1 MFHSYKFLV
10 YTILPPIANQKRGEF
25 MAKKVIVTEEQWTQL
40 RLEYISSGEVSIR
53 GLQKK
58 YGIPYNQIR
67 DRSHEEKW
75 IEQRDAVKSQ
85 NVQKSIDL
93 ISDYQSEKCTRAFRV
108 ADKVLDKLEQVVELI
123 DPNDG
128 EALRMLKDATYTLKN
143 MKEIGVFRSTL
154 DKAEQEARINKLR
167 KDAEEEE
174 KDTTITVTFESNI
187 DEYGD

>member
-1 MFHSYKFLV
+1 
-10 YTILPPIANQKRGEF
+10 
-25 MAKKVIVTEEQWTQL
+25 MAKKVIVTEETWTQL
-40 RLEYISSGEVSIR
+40 RLEYISSKEVSIR

-67 DRSHEEKW
+67 NRCENEKW
-75 IEQRDAVKSQ
+75 LEQREAVTDKST
-85 NVQKSIDL
+85 QKSIDL
-93 ISDYQSEKCTRAFRV
+93 ISDYNAEKCTRAFLV
-108 ADKVLDKLEQVVELI
+108 ADKVLVKLEQVVDTI
-123 DPNDG
+123 DPEDT

-174 KDTTITVTFESNI
+174 VDTTITVNFME
-187 DEYGD
+187 DAYGN